1 MPNEVLTV
9 DALTQALQAIR
20 PAVRQGK
27 PYKVGAPSEA
37 PIKLNQNENP
47 FDLPEALKRE
57 LLEAFWA
64 IPFNRY
70 PAEHPERLRQALAD
84 HLGWTPE
91 GIIVG
96 NGSNELVFTLGLAVV
111 EAGTPVV
118 LPRPMFSF
126 YEMMVRLYGGTVL
139 AVPPRPD
146 LQFDTEALLET
157 IRRYRPALVVLT
169 TPNNPTGLA
178 MASEEVEAIVQA
190 APGLVLIDEAYVEFT
205 DGVGYRRFLDHY
217 PHVLLLRTFSKAFGL
232 AGLRLGYLV
241 GHSCVVQELY
251 KARIPFMVDRLAE
264 TIALALLQHHEL
276 VKAQAARI
284 KAEVAWLYHELSKLA
299 GVTPVPSQA
308 NFVIFR
314 TGLEPGVLL
323 ARLAQ
328 KGILLR
334 DLSNYPELRGYV
346 RVSAGRPE
354 ENRAFMGALKEA
366 LTEEATA

>member
-1 MPNEVLTV
+1 MLHDVLTV
-9 DALTQALQAIR
+9 DALTQALQVIR

-27 PYKVGAPSEA
+27 PYSVGAPPEA

-47 FDLPEALKRE
+47 FELPEAVKRE
-57 LLEAFWA
+57 LLEALQEV
-64 IPFNRY
+64 PLNRY
-70 PAEHPERLRQALAD
+70 PAEHPERLRQALAE
-84 HLGWTPE
+84 HLGWSPE

-96 NGSNELVFTLGLAVV
+96 NGSNELTFTLGLAVV
-111 EAGTPVV
+111 DAGTPVV

-126 YEMMVRLYGGTVL
+126 YEMMVRLHGGNVL
-139 AVPPRPD
+139 GVPPRPD

-157 IRRYRPALVVLT
+157 ISRNRPALVVLT
-169 TPNNPTGLA
+169 TPNNPTGLT
-178 MASEEVEAIVQA
+178 MAPEDVEAIVQA

-205 DGVGYRRFLDHY
+205 DGIGFRRFLDHY

-232 AGLRLGYLV
+232 AGVRLGYLV
-241 GHSCVVQELY
+241 GHPRIIQELY

-264 TIALALLQHHEL
+264 TIALTLLRHYKL
-276 VKAQAARI
+276 VQEQAARI
-284 KAEVAWLYHELSKLA
+284 KQAVAWLYQELATLA
-299 GVTPVPSQA
+299 GVAPVPSQA

-314 TGLEPGVLL
+314 TELQPRILL

-354 ENRAFMGALKEA
+354 ENRAFMDALKEA
-366 LTEEATA
+366 LTEPE

>member
-1 MPNEVLTV
+1 
-9 DALTQALQAIR
+9 
-20 PAVRQGK
+20 
-27 PYKVGAPSEA
+27 
-37 PIKLNQNENP
+37 
-47 FDLPEALKRE
+47 
-57 LLEAFWA
+57 
-64 IPFNRY
+64 
-70 PAEHPERLRQALAD
+70 
-84 HLGWTPE
+84 
-91 GIIVG
+91 
-96 NGSNELVFTLGLAVV
+96 
-111 EAGTPVV
+111 
-118 LPRPMFSF
+118 
-126 YEMMVRLYGGTVL
+126 
-139 AVPPRPD
+139 
-146 LQFDTEALLET
+146 
-157 IRRYRPALVVLT
+157 
-169 TPNNPTGLA
+169 
-178 MASEEVEAIVQA
+178 
-190 APGLVLIDEAYVEFT
+190 LIDEAYVEFT

-284 KAEVAWLYHELSKLA
+284 A